1 MVWQYLA
8 HVSEYAQARLEMIVK
23 QMQEAECMTEELKAK
38 DQWESIRKMN
48 GIHNRAEEIVLKEIV
63 YR

>member
-1 MVWQYLA
+1 M
-8 HVSEYAQARLEMIVK
+8 SEYAQARLEMIVK